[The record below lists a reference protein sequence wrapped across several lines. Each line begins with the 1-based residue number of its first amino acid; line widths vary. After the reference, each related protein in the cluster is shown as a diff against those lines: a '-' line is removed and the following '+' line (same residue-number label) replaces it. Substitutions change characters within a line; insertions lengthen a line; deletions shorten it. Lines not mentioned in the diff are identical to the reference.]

1 MLFWLAYILSEA
13 LVQDRLI
20 KKGWN
25 PHYLTLFFIR
35 GVFSL
40 IHAFSIGITC
50 WKEYLVLLLFQI
62 CSFWSIFNPLLNKL
76 RDKDWDYKG
85 SEKGGSGWLDDLP
98 DYAYNL
104 LRIITVLG
112 MIIFYIIGLQY
123 WKY

>member
-13 LVQDRLI
+13 LVQWRLI

-40 IHAFSIGITC
+40 IHAFSIGITS

-85 SEKGGSGWLDDLP
+85 AEEGGSGWLDDLP
-98 DYAYNL
+98 DYAYNV

-112 MIIFYIIGLQY
+112 MIVFYIIGLQY
-123 WKY
+123 WRF